1 MTKGVRGRREAMR
14 STLKRVRGAGSTDE
28 CSRQRLNRAWLAK
41 FNSARFENQQTRAY
55 GRVAAMWG
63 SVLVVTLLSAL
74 NPVRLA
80 LTLLMVSRPRP
91 LQNLLA
97 FWAGC
102 LTGAIF
108 AVVVPLALVHVT
120 SMSDSFGQAGAAS
133 STVRHVKIGMG
144 VLALS
149 MAALMTAHS
158 LTRRSQ
164 RAQLLDSNTPTAISR
179 LLGREQH
186 APAEGGSAFRRLLRS
201 VRSAWENGSLW
212 IAYAIGLAFGGPQP
226 DVALFVVAII
236 VGSGAAIATQV
247 ISAIVYV
254 VGMLAFIEIM
264 VVGYIATP
272 AKTQALL
279 GRLHDWALAH
289 RRQLMVAI
297 FAVVGVALVAN
308 GMGGI

>member
-1 MTKGVRGRREAMR
+1 
-14 STLKRVRGAGSTDE
+14 
-28 CSRQRLNRAWLAK
+28 
-41 FNSARFENQQTRAY
+41 
-55 GRVAAMWG
+55 MWG

-297 FAVVGVALVAN
+297 FAGRHLSWQRRTQLLLGRPSGQMPPRGGCVGCWRVIPQPRPKSPCAGEPLRGARCLASRSTS
-308 GMGGI
+308 G